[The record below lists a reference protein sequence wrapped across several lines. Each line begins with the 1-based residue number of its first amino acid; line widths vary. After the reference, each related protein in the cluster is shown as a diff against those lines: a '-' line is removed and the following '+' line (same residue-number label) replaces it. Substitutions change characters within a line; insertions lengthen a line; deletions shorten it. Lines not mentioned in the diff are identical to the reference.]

1 MAFMNKNTLLAIAA
15 LVACGSAAAT
25 EDYDLRYAPGY
36 GGADMSAPFEGGWV
50 FQAHAYYY
58 SANVRGSSTVS
69 TDLTPALSAALNT
82 TLPSNSAGAVT
93 TIRTNDQQ
101 TVYGL
106 LPRLSYMSATTFL
119 GATLG
124 GTVLLPLIDKGSV
137 AGVTSVNTT
146 LNGLAATLPAA
157 NQAALIGL
165 VNASA
170 TAQGDAL
177 ATANSNKTWGTGDL
191 EFSPI
196 LRWSTEATQTLFIL
210 TTVAP
215 TGDYNK
221 NRAAN
226 PSAGKFWT
234 FRPAVQF
241 SYIGDGWDAGTR
253 LAYSYNT
260 RNVETKYKSG
270 SYLNLDLALMKS
282 ISEST
287 RVGLSGYAVD
297 QLTRDDSKLIAD
309 TAAGTYAN
317 YAATFGAANAAVAE
331 AREAG
336 TLDQKGRVFGVG
348 PEVAYIHGAG
358 DYLLEGRI
366 MKEFGAQT
374 RPKGFTAIVSLS
386 KPF

>member
-165 VNASA
+165 VNAGA
-170 TAQGDAL
+170 AAQAGPLTA
-177 ATANSNKTWGTGDL
+177 ANSNKTWGVGDL

-270 SYLNLDLALMKS
+270 SYLNLDLALKKS

-358 DYLLEGRI
+358 DYLLEARL

-374 RPKGFTAIVSLS
+374 RPKGFTAFVTLS

>member
-1 MAFMNKNTLLAIAA
+1 MAFMNKNTALAVAA

-36 GGADMSAPFEGGWV
+36 GAADMSAPFEGGWV
-50 FQAHAYYY
+50 FQAHAYFY
-58 SANVRGSSTVS
+58 SGNVRGTQTVS
-69 TDLTPALSAALNT
+69 TDLTGALSLALHT
-82 TLPSNSAGAVT
+82 ALPPNSAGAIT

-101 TVYGL
+101 NVNGL

-124 GTVLLPLIDKGSV
+124 ATALLPLVNKGSE
-137 AGVTSVNTT
+137 ASVTSIGTT
-146 LNGLAATLPAA
+146 LNGIAATLPAA
-157 NQAALIGL
+157 NQAGL
-165 VNASA
+165 VALVNGGA
-170 TAQGDAL
+170 TAQAGAL
-177 ATANSNKTWGTGDL
+177 TAANSNKTWGMGDL

-196 LRWSTEATQTLFIL
+196 LRWSTEATQTLFVL

-215 TGDYNK
+215 TGDYDQ

-241 SYIGDGWDAGTR
+241 SYIGDGWDMGSR
-253 LAYSYNT
+253 VAYSYNT
-260 RNVETKYKSG
+260 RNTLTKYKSG
-270 SYLNLDLALMKS
+270 SYVNVDLALMKSLPAS

-287 RVGLSGYAVD
+287 RVGLSAYAVD
-297 QLTRDDSKLIAD
+297 QLTKDSTSLTPAEF
-309 TAAGTYAN
+309 AAHD
-317 YAATFGAANAAVAE
+317 AAFQ
-331 AREAG
+331 AREEG
-336 TLDQKGRVFGVG
+336 TLNEKGRIFGVG

>member
-1 MAFMNKNTLLAIAA
+1 MAFMNKNTALAIAA

-36 GGADMSAPFEGGWV
+36 GAADMSAPFEGGWV
-50 FQAHAYYY
+50 FQAHAYVY
-58 SANVRGSSTVS
+58 SGNVRGAQTVA
-69 TDLTPALSAALNT
+69 TDLTPALSAALHQA
-82 TLPSNSAGAVT
+82 LPPNSAGAVT

-101 TVYGL
+101 NVNGL

-124 GTVLLPLIDKGSV
+124 GTVLLPLVNKGSE
-137 AGVTSVNTT
+137 ASVTSINTT
-146 LNGLAATLPAA
+146 LTGIAATLPAP
-157 NQAALIGL
+157 NQAGL
-165 VNASA
+165 VALVNHGATLQANAL
-170 TAQGDAL
+170 TA
-177 ATANSNKTWGTGDL
+177 ANSNKTWGMGDL

-196 LRWSTEATQTLFIL
+196 LRWSTEATQTLFVL
-210 TTVAP
+210 TTVVP
-215 TGDYNK
+215 TGDYDQ

-253 LAYSYNT
+253 VAYSYNT
-260 RNVETKYKSG
+260 RNTLTKYKSG
-270 SYLNLDLALMKS
+270 SYVNVDLAIMKS
-282 ISEST
+282 VTEST
-287 RVGLSGYAVD
+287 RIGISGYAVD
-297 QLTRDDSKLIAD
+297 QLTKD
-309 TAAGTYAN
+309 TTSLTPAEFAAKDPA
-317 YAATFGAANAAVAE
+317 FQ
-331 AREAG
+331 AREEG
-336 TLDQKGRVFGVG
+336 TLEQKGRIFGVG

-374 RPKGFTAIVSLS
+374 RPKGFTAIVALS

>member
-1 MAFMNKNTLLAIAA
+1 MAFVNKNIALAVAA
-15 LVACGSAAAT
+15 LAACGSAAAT

-36 GGADMSAPFEGGWV
+36 GAADMSAPFEGGWV
-50 FQAHAYYY
+50 FQAHAYFY
-58 SANVRGSSTVS
+58 SGNVRGTQTVA
-69 TDLTPALSAALNT
+69 TDLTPALSAALHQP
-82 TLPSNSAGAVT
+82 LPPNSAGAVT
-93 TIRTNDQQ
+93 TIHTNDQIN
-101 TVYGL
+101 VNGL

-119 GATLG
+119 GATIG
-124 GTVLLPLIDKGSV
+124 GTVLLPLVNKGSE
-137 AGVTSVNTT
+137 ASVHGISTT
-146 LNGLAATLPAA
+146 LTGIAATLPPA
-157 NQAALIGL
+157 NQAGLIAL
-165 VNASA
+165 VNGGA
-170 TAQGDAL
+170 TTQAGAL
-177 ATANSNKTWGTGDL
+177 TAANSNKTWGMGDL

-196 LRWSTEATQTLFIL
+196 LRWSTEASQTLFVL

-215 TGDYNK
+215 TGDYDQ

-241 SYIGDGWDAGTR
+241 SYIGDGWDMGSR
-253 LAYSYNT
+253 VAYSYNT
-260 RNVETKYKSG
+260 RNTLTKYKSG
-270 SYLNLDLALMKS
+270 SYVNVDLALMKSLPAS

-287 RVGLSGYAVD
+287 RVGLSAYAVD
-297 QLTRDDSKLIAD
+297 QLTKDSTSLTPAEF
-309 TAAGTYAN
+309 AAHD
-317 YAATFGAANAAVAE
+317 AAFQ
-331 AREAG
+331 AREEG
-336 TLDQKGRVFGVG
+336 TLNEKGRIFGVG